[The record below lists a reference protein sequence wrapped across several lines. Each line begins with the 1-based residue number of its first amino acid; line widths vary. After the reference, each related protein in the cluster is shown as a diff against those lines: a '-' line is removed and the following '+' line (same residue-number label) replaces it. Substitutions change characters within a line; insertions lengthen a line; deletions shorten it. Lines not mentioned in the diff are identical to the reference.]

1 MDSQHYYYLISHHNT
16 VVYVDVASQCLRHA
30 PLGTA
35 PLNLLL
41 EIDGDR
47 ARLVMKDERSDSFRQ
62 LSIEHPSGKISE
74 HIGNDGLDCRV
85 ETFDGGT
92 VALRVREQYVSADS
106 DGRVR
111 NDRDWCREWERYLP
125 LTMDTVDTLLL
136 LQRYSWLSHSDR
148 RVLSLADET
157 IDLRNGFSFGPAQ
170 VTFAASRSCFV
181 VEVDRNDAAVPTRIH
196 IVNRAG
202 TTHTFSLFRP
212 LIYYCVFGHDSFYE
226 CLNVSLTSLTRLG
239 CFTGALGVACD
250 RPKQSLL
257 KYIPNAFRDRL
268 IVSEASR
275 DRGWFNQYFL
285 DHELYDTYQPILYC
299 DVDVIFD
306 ANITDA
312 LIDIVLRRRVC
323 CATEHLGNPQLVDH
337 PVHLWDDGAG
347 NYFGRLLYATDPNFY
362 DARVALGN
370 AGVVGFNN
378 TALVRAVNDLVRM
391 IASRQDPERLR
402 TYTDQAILNYV
413 LHKTDLGDFEILNR
427 YCRLT
432 RTVDEVP
439 PAKRRG
445 IVHFHLAS
453 GNIDAFEKTF
463 AMRSY
468 LDGLFQH
475 VAESENGTGDVDI
488 NLSITGQMEP
498 AELDRLARLA
508 RSVPPNGCI
517 VEVGSLFGL
526 SSWTL
531 AKNAPPSVTVYCI
544 DPWMSETWMSPLEEQ
559 AGQVLSFESFRNN
572 VAGISNIIP
581 LPGYSPRDFVGW
593 QRTVDLVFE
602 DSVHTNPLLHE
613 NLSFWAR
620 LVRAGGVICGHDYC
634 DQFPDVMAEVD
645 RLAAHFGIR
654 VEVTGTLWSMR
665 VPGDRAAEEVRTG
678 A

>member
-1 MDSQHYYYLISHHNT
+1 
-16 VVYVDVASQCLRHA
+16 
-30 PLGTA
+30 
-35 PLNLLL
+35 
-41 EIDGDR
+41 
-47 ARLVMKDERSDSFRQ
+47 MKDERSDSFRQ

-488 NLSITGQMEP
+488 NLSIPGQMEP

-665 VPGDRAAEEVRTG
+665 VPDDGAAEEVRTG